1 MSRNSDFWL
10 SLVLLGFS
18 ALVAKWTLDVPSA
31 GTGGTLGPS
40 FLPWAMIVGIAAFAL
55 MLLWRSQRQGEFAA
69 APPGLRVLAKLG
81 GFLLMMLVYAI
92 AYEPVG
98 YLVSS
103 LVFFVV
109 ALLVLGERRWL
120 QVALVPPAVVGGV
133 YVVFAHVMKVYLP

>member
-10 SLVLLGFS
+10 SLVFMGFS
-18 ALVAKWTLDVPSA
+18 AVAAALTLDVPVA

-40 FLPWAMIVGIAAFAL
+40 FLPWLMIGGLSLFSLA
-55 MLLWRSQRQGEFAA
+55 LLWRSQRHAELAA
-69 APPGLRVLAKLG
+69 APPGLRMLVKLG
-81 GFLLMMLVYAI
+81 GFAFLMLAYAVI
-92 AYEPVG
+92 YEPVG

-120 QVALVPPAVVGGV
+120 QLLLVPPGVVLAI
-133 YVVFAHVMKVYLP
+133 YVVFAKVMQVYLP

>member
-18 ALVAKWTLDVPSA
+18 ALVAGWTFDVPSA

-40 FLPWAMIVGIAAFAL
+40 FLPWTMIVGIALFAL
-55 MLLWRSQRQGEFAA
+55 MLLWRSQRQGQFAA

-81 GFLLMMLVYAI
+81 GFLLLMLVYAI

-98 YLVSS
+98 YLISS

-120 QVALVPPAVVGGV
+120 QVLLVPPAVVGGV
-133 YVVFAHVMKVYLP
+133 YVVFAQVMKVYLP